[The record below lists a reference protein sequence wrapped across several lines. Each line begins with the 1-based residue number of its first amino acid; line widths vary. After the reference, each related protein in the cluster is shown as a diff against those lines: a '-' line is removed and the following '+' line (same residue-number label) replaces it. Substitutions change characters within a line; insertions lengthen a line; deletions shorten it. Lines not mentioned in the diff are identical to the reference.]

1 MSLPFALPTG
11 RPYMIAE
18 AGVNHDGSVEKAKAL
33 IDIAAD
39 AKADAVKFQ
48 LFNADE
54 LASQDAPLAEYQQR
68 SGEEN
73 QYQMLK
79 RLTLSHDDYRK
90 LKEYAE
96 SKGLDFLTTPFDV
109 ASAKFLAGLGVKA
122 MKIPS
127 GEVTN
132 LPFLKDVAALKMFT
146 IISTGMSTLEEVRD
160 AVAPFQTL
168 NVPFALLHCVS
179 SYPAPTKEINLRAM
193 ETLRDEF
200 SVPVGYSDHTE
211 GIDASVMAAAL
222 GAQILEKHFTINRND
237 TGPDHAAS
245 LEPKELKEMI
255 RIIHDPI
262 ALRNAPM
269 MKEALGTGE
278 KICQP
283 CERNTRDVA
292 RRSLVLAQQMKK
304 GEKITKA
311 MIAIRRPGSGLPP
324 KMLESV
330 LGKAAQRDLAAGT
343 VLTHDLLI

>member
-1 MSLPFALPTG
+1 MTFRLPTG
-11 RPYMIAE
+11 HPYVIAE
-18 AGVNHDGSVEKAKAL
+18 AGVNHDGNFAKAKKL
-33 IDIAAD
+33 IDIASD

-79 RLTLSHDDYRK
+79 RLTLSHENYRE

-109 ASAKFLAGLGVKA
+109 TSAKFLAELGVKA

-132 LPFLKDVAALKMFT
+132 LPFLKNVAALKMFT

-179 SYPAPTKEINLRAM
+179 SYPAPMNEINLRAM

-200 SVPVGYSDHTE
+200 SVNIGYSDHTE

-222 GAQILEKHFTINRND
+222 GAQIIEKHFTVNRND
-237 TGPDHAAS
+237 VGPDHAAS
-245 LEPKELKEMI
+245 LEPKELSEMI
-255 RIIHDPI
+255 RIIRDPV
-262 ALRNAPM
+262 ALRKAPM
-269 MKEALGTGE
+269 MEEALGTGE

-283 CERNTRDVA
+283 CEMNTRAVA
-292 RRSLVLAQQMKK
+292 RRSLVLAKNVKK
-304 GEKITKA
+304 GEQLTGK
-311 MIAIRRPGSGLPP
+311 MIVIRRPGTGLPS

-330 LGKAAQRDLAAGT
+330 LGKAAVRDLAAGT
-343 VLTHDLLI
+343 VLTDDLLAP